1 MGKKFVH
8 PKNQKYELRHGTA
21 TLRGI
26 TNQIH
31 VYAKSWHL
39 RCSRI
44 ASYLN
49 TDFTITIFM
58 LVLLPFLSLN
68 QSLDQSVE
76 PMCAHERAEP
86 TSYAAAA
93 AAVHVQVF
101 RVQRE
106 KRNKKQ
112 IHEEETTTK
121 TSHT

>member
-1 MGKKFVH
+1 
-8 PKNQKYELRHGTA
+8 
-21 TLRGI
+21 
-26 TNQIH
+26 
-31 VYAKSWHL
+31 
-39 RCSRI
+39 
-44 ASYLN
+44 
-49 TDFTITIFM
+49 M

-112 IHEEETTTK
+112 NHEEETTTK